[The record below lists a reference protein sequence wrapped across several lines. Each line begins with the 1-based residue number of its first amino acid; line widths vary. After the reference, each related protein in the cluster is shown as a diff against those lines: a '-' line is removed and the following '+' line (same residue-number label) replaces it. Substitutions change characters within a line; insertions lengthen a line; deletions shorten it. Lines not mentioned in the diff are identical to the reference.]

1 MNEEVTKLAKAAMTA
16 AVNHLEACQAG
27 RIVNHPFVSRSL
39 PMLQAALKEIDKPD
53 DRPALGRDMAKKL
66 VQFITA
72 RLERES
78 SFLTPNPQTFMNDAY
93 GLLDL
98 IRNEAKLK
106 PEDIDGWM
114 VEAQPDK
121 KIKGKK
127 S

>member
-1 MNEEVTKLAKAAMTA
+1 MNQEVTKLAKEAMTA

-27 RIVNHPFVSRSL
+27 KIVNHPFVSRSL
-39 PMLQAALKEIDKPD
+39 PMLQAALKELDKPD
-53 DRPALGRDMAKKL
+53 DAPALGRDMAKKL
-66 VQFITA
+66 VQFITVNM
-72 RLERES
+72 ERES
-78 SFLTPNPQTFMNDAY
+78 AFLQPKPQVFMNDAY

-98 IRNEAKLK
+98 IRDEAKLK
-106 PEDIDGWM
+106 PEEIDAWM

>member
-1 MNEEVTKLAKAAMTA
+1 
-16 AVNHLEACQAG
+16 
-27 RIVNHPFVSRSL
+27 
-39 PMLQAALKEIDKPD
+39 MLQAALKEIDKSD
-53 DRPALGRDMAKKL
+53 QDPALGRDMAKKL

-78 SFLTPNPQTFMNDAY
+78 SSLTPNPQTFMNDAY

>member
-1 MNEEVTKLAKAAMTA
+1 MNKEVEKLSVAAMNA
-16 AVNHLEACQAG
+16 AVNHLKTCEAG
-27 RIVNHPFVSRSL
+27 MIHHPFKSRSL
-39 PMLQAALKEIDKPD
+39 PMLEAALAEIAKEDGGASI
-53 DRPALGRDMAKKL
+53 GRDTAKKL
-66 VQFITA
+66 VQFITV

-98 IRNEAKLK
+98 IRDEAKLK
-106 PEDIDGWM
+106 PEDIDAWM